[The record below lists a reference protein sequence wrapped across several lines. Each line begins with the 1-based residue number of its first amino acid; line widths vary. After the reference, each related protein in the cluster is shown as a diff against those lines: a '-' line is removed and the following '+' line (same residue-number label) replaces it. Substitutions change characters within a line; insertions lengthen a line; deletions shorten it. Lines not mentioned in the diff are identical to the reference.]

1 MGWDG
6 ASKTRRVRTRRGQ
19 PSLSREQGTIIKDWG
34 GRLPIALVYPN
45 SYYIGMSNL
54 GVHAIYKLLNSYSDV
69 VCERVFRDDKPAH
82 SLESRRPLADF
93 AVIAFSISYEL
104 DYFNV
109 VNILKGSGIPLYA
122 AERDDRHPLVIAG
135 GVCIT
140 ANPMPL
146 APFFDCLCIGEAEPI
161 LPAVLSALSQG
172 NGKRKN
178 TLEELAKLPGVYV
191 PQYHSGTAVTRQWAQ
206 NLDDF
211 MVSSTVLTPDT
222 ELGKLYL
229 IEVERG
235 CSWGCRFCLVSSA
248 FCPIR
253 YHSVDC
259 LTEQAEKGLE
269 YRKRL
274 GLVGPVVS
282 DHPQIKELLSRLRR
296 MGAGLSLSSL
306 RVSPLSERV
315 LGEMVEGGIR
325 TITLAPE
332 AGSQRL
338 RQIIGKKISEDDI
351 LTAVAKVADRGIKK
365 LKLYFMIGLPSETDD
380 DITQIIGLSIKC
392 KEILDRGGA
401 GSRLSLNVAPF
412 VPKAGTPFQWLP
424 MADLLALNRRLAMLK
439 KELAPQGIKIKSE
452 SIAWSHV
459 QGALARGDEKMA
471 EVLANMEEVSL
482 SGWRKAVEKCRL
494 DINRYVL
501 EKWDV
506 SDRLPWAMLDLGV
519 SNEYLVCEL
528 NRAMA
533 ESFV

>member
-6 ASKTRRVRTRRGQ
+6 IGKKRRIKTRRGQ
-19 PSLSREQGTIIKDWG
+19 SPLSREQGAIVKDWG

-54 GVHAIYKLLNSYSDV
+54 GIHAIYKLLNGYSDV
-69 VCERVFRDDKPAH
+69 VCERAFWDEKPVL
-82 SLESRRPLADF
+82 SLESRRPLVDF
-93 AVIAFSISYEL
+93 AAIAFSISYEL

-109 VNILKGSGIPLYA
+109 VNILKNSGIPLYT
-122 AERDDRHPLVIAG
+122 AERKDHHPLVIAG
-135 GVCIT
+135 GVCVT

-146 APFFDCLCIGEAEPI
+146 VPFFDCLCIGEAEPI
-161 LPAVLSALSQG
+161 VPALLSVLSRGAD
-172 NGKRKN
+172 KRN
-178 TLEELAKLPGVYV
+178 RTLEDLAKLPGVYV
-191 PQYHSGTAVTRQWAQ
+191 PQYHSSTAVTRQWAQ

-222 ELGKLYL
+222 ELGNLYL

-253 YHSVDC
+253 YHSVNC
-259 LTEQAEKGLE
+259 LTEQARDGLK

-282 DHPQIKELLSRLRR
+282 DHPQIEELLFRLRS

-315 LGEMVEGGIR
+315 LSEMAKGGVS

-332 AGSQRL
+332 AGSRRL
-338 RQIIGKKISEDDI
+338 RQIIGKNISEDDI
-351 LTAVAKVADRGIKK
+351 LEAVKKVAEQGIKQ

-380 DITQIIGLSIKC
+380 DIEQIIKLSIGC
-392 KEILDRGGA
+392 KDILDRGGA

-424 MADLLALNRRLAMLK
+424 MADLATLNRRLTMLK
-439 KELAPQGIKIKSE
+439 KGLSPKGIKIKSE

-471 EVLANMEEVSL
+471 GVLASMEEVSL
-482 SGWRKAVEKCRL
+482 SGWRRAIEQCQL
-494 DINRYVL
+494 DVNHYVL

-506 SDRLPWAMLDLGV
+506 SGKLPWETINLSI
-519 SNEYLVCEL
+519 SNEHLVQEL
-528 NRAMA
+528 NRAM
-533 ESFV
+533 V

>member
-1 MGWDG
+1 MGWG
-6 ASKTRRVRTRRGQ
+6 EVGKTRQVKARRRDS
-19 PSLSREQGTIIKDWG
+19 PLSREQGTIIKDWG

-54 GVHAIYKLLNSYSDV
+54 GIHAIYKLLNSYSDV
-69 VCERVFRDDKPAH
+69 VCERVFWSDKPVL
-82 SLESRRPLADF
+82 SLESRRPLVDF
-93 AVIAFSISYEL
+93 AAIAFSISYEL

-122 AERDDRHPLVIAG
+122 GERNDRHPLVIAG

-161 LPAVLSALSQG
+161 APAVLSVLSQG
-172 NGKRKN
+172 IDNRN
-178 TLEELAKLPGVYV
+178 SVLEELAKLPGVYA

-235 CSWGCRFCLVSSA
+235 CRWGCRFCLVSNA

-253 YHSVDC
+253 YHS
-259 LTEQAEKGLE
+259 LENLLEQAKLGLK

-282 DHPQIKELLSRLRR
+282 DHPQIEELLSRLRG

-306 RVSPLSERV
+306 RVSPLSTGI
-315 LGEMVEGGIR
+315 LNEMAKGGVR

-338 RQIIGKKISEDDI
+338 RQVIGKKISEDDI
-351 LTAVAKVADRGIKK
+351 LTVVTKVAEQGIRQ

-380 DITQIIGLSIKC
+380 DIEQIISLSIGC
-392 KEILDRGGA
+392 KDILDKGGV
-401 GSRLSLNVAPF
+401 GSRLSINVAPF

-424 MADLLALNRRLAMLK
+424 MADRAALNRRLTMLK
-439 KELAPQGIKIKSE
+439 KGLSPQGIKIKSE

-459 QGALARGDEKMA
+459 QGALARGDMKMA
-471 EVLANMEEVSL
+471 EVLAGMEEVSL
-482 SGWRKAVEKCRL
+482 AGWRKAIEKCRL
-494 DINRYVL
+494 DVNHYVF

-506 SDRLPWAMLDLGV
+506 NCDLPWENIDLGV
-519 SNEYLVCEL
+519 SREHLIREL
-528 NRAMA
+528 NRAM
-533 ESFV
+533 VI